1 MYTIYIP
8 KNTPGSTCWCLQTA
22 TQCDCAKMSMMMLL
36 WQFKLWGQKN
46 SGPVPTYQP
55 TPVWPTIG
63 WQPAYSDASQ
73 TLSCPLWCIIVTLI
87 LNNAKNHYFREVKQS
102 VCSLRILRSGSC
114 FKKCN
119 LTRCI
124 FEWCASTIK
133 FVLQPLTIKINMK
146 CKLISTFFVQIEWDF
161 IITIST
167 VTTTIISTM
176 TTIIIPSSSMITSMI
191 CFTIVML
198 ISKPEVVECK
208 DKRYEIREQTRSVY

>member
-1 MYTIYIP
+1 MLMFADCYSMRLCKDVNDDVAVTIQIVR
-8 KNTPGSTCWCLQTA
+8 TEESWTGSNLPTHSGLTNHRLA
-22 TQCDCAKMSMMMLL
+22 TSLL
-36 WQFKLWGQKN
+36 WRIWDLVMSPQMHHCHPL
-46 SGPVPTYQP
+46 
-55 TPVWPTIG
+55 
-63 WQPAYSDASQ
+63 
-73 TLSCPLWCIIVTLI
+73 LS
-87 LNNAKNHYFREVKQS
+87 NAKNHYFREVKQS

-167 VTTTIISTM
+167 MTTTIISTM
-176 TTIIIPSSSMITSMI
+176 TTIIIPSSSMITSVI